1 MAHLLAL
8 NKVDIIAPSCACP
21 GKETPT
27 VEGNTLTVTS
37 ESPAE
42 TGGLGQAISE
52 LLTGQEVL
60 CLEGELGS
68 GKTTLIQ
75 AIGRALGVT
84 EPITSPTFT
93 LVNEY
98 HGRGVALYHVDLY
111 RLHSTDEIVQAGID
125 TCFHTDGLCLV
136 EWAEKARAVL
146 PTEHLY
152 ITLEHAG
159 ENRRRISLQAEGAPY
174 RKMLDLLSEA
184 IGS

>member
-1 MAHLLAL
+1 LTLH
-8 NKVDIIAPSCACP
+8 KVDIIAPNCACP
-21 GKETPT
+21 AKETPT
-27 VEGNTLTVTS
+27 VEGNALTVIS

-42 TGGLGQAISE
+42 TAELGEAIGK
-52 LLTGQEVL
+52 LLAGQEVL

-98 HGRGVALYHVDLY
+98 RGRAVTIYHVDLY
-111 RLHSTDEIVQAGID
+111 RLHTTEEIVQAGID
-125 TCFHTDGLCLV
+125 SHFHNDGLCLI
-136 EWAEKARAVL
+136 EWAEKAWAIL
-146 PTEHLY
+146 PREHLY

-159 ENRRRISLQAEGAPY
+159 KDRRQISLQAKGAHY
-174 RKMLDLLSEA
+174 RKMLERLRET

>member
-1 MAHLLAL
+1 MERNA
-8 NKVDIIAPSCACP
+8 
-21 GKETPT
+21 
-27 VEGNTLTVTS
+27 LTVVS

-42 TGGLGQAISE
+42 TAELGEAIGE
-52 LLTGQEVL
+52 LLEGQEVL

-68 GKTTLIQ
+68 GKTTLVQ
-75 AIGRALGVT
+75 AIARALGVT

-111 RLHSTDEIVQAGID
+111 RLHTMDEIVQAGID
-125 TCFHTDGLCLV
+125 ACFHSDGLCLV

-146 PTEHLY
+146 PREHLY

-159 ENRRRISLQAEGAPY
+159 KDKRRISLRAEGAPY
-174 RKMLDLLSEA
+174 RRMLKRLRETVGA
-184 IGS
+184 

>member
-1 MAHLLAL
+1 LVL
-8 NKVDIIAPSCACP
+8 NRLDIIAPSCACP

-27 VEGNTLTVTS
+27 VEGNTLTVIS
-37 ESPAE
+37 ESPAD
-42 TGGLGQAISE
+42 TGQLGEAIGE
-52 LLTGQEVL
+52 LLSGKEVL
-60 CLEGELGS
+60 CLEGDLGS

-111 RLHSTDEIVQAGID
+111 RLHSTDEILQAGID
-125 TCFHTDGLCLV
+125 TCFHSNGLCLV

-146 PTEHLY
+146 PREHLY

-159 ENRRRISLQAEGAPY
+159 KDRRQISLHAKGAPY
-174 RKMLDLLSEA
+174 RKMLERLREA